1 MWCAVVFSDVMLG
14 CVRAGDARECYAR
27 EGTRCS
33 RACDCGRGGAGGKG
47 SRLGNTGS
55 QIVSIEMCNCMVT
68 VLDTLESA
76 GLEHVLFRMCAR
88 NPPDNRQPWLISHAA
103 KPACSV
109 SHGRGGIFMLGRQNQ
124 RGLPHTAPS
133 CWSEYQAA
141 ECAGMNAREETSAMC
156 SATAGWERSQL
167 G

>member
-1 MWCAVVFSDVMLG
+1 VCSPAQELGLARCCLMWCAVVFSDVMLG

-109 SHGRGGIFMLGRQNQ
+109 SHGRGGRTKEGF
-124 RGLPHTAPS
+124 HTQP
-133 CWSEYQAA
+133 QAA
-141 ECAGMNAREETSAMC
+141 GRSIRPQNA
-156 SATAGWERSQL
+156 L